1 MEKTSRSN
9 KSWRLYISYKKQDE
23 VRSFSRRFKQDTRD
37 VYTDTE
43 FSALCDGEEKRP
55 KYQIPISARTGG
67 NDIGMFEDIEKVRS
81 FLADLWEKSGNGNK
95 DAVDRKEIE
104 VPQDQTLNY

>member
-1 MEKTSRSN
+1 MSN
-9 KSWRLYISYKKQDE
+9 AEEELPKS
-23 VRSFSRRFKQDTRD
+23 
-37 VYTDTE
+37 
-43 FSALCDGEEKRP
+43 
-55 KYQIPISARTGG
+55 QIPISDRTEG

-81 FLADLWEKSGNGNK
+81 FWADLCEKSGNGNK